1 MLHNTECG
9 TVKNSSRSTAYSVS
23 VHAKTQNESVRF
35 RFSALATSQ
44 NMALRHAL
52 KRFMQAHPT
61 GVVERVYVQQIKA

>member
-1 MLHNTECG
+1 MRNTVECG
-9 TVKNSSRSTAYSVS
+9 LAKHSSQPTAYSVS
-23 VHAKTQNESVRF
+23 VCAKTQTESVRF